1 MKRIFWIGGVL
12 LILAAVFGYREYSPG
27 DQKKLEAQLE
37 EGAGRSGGG
46 GGGRRSGGR
55 SGGGSGR
62 RGGGGGSVPITV
74 ASVVQKNMPVQLT
87 AVAAVDP
94 YATVSVRTQIT
105 GTLMRVDFKEGQDV
119 KKGDLLFTIDPRPL
133 EAALKQA
140 QAVLAKDMAVLENAR
155 EQARRYAELVKKE
168 YVSREQHDQI
178 QASSNASEA
187 TVEADRAA
195 VENAKVQ
202 LSYCYIYSPVDG
214 RTGDL
219 LVDEG
224 NLVRTND
231 ATPLVT
237 INQVTPIFVSFSVPE
252 QFLTDIKDGL
262 ARGKLKVEAF
272 IPQHESRPEVG
283 ELTFFDNTVD
293 RTTGTIKL
301 KATFANPNRR
311 LWPGQFVRVALKLA
325 EQPNAIVVPSQAI
338 QTGQDRQQVFVL
350 KSDSTVELR
359 PVIVSRTL
367 NNDAVIEKGL
377 QPGEKVVTD
386 GQFLLS
392 PGTKVQVKSDK
403 KEAEVES

>member
-1 MKRIFWIGGVL
+1 M
-12 LILAAVFGYREYSPG
+12 
-27 DQKKLEAQLE
+27 
-37 EGAGRSGGG
+37 
-46 GGGRRSGGR
+46 
-55 SGGGSGR
+55 
-62 RGGGGGSVPITV
+62 PITV